1 MCLHSVTIYSLCYL
15 RIGADVLMIITSLLL
30 IGLSV
35 LMHVSWNLMARHVDA
50 RCNFLWWG
58 VLAHLLM
65 LGPIGMYGLLQDAN
79 WSWPLLAAVVTT
91 MVANS
96 LYFMGLRHAYAQ
108 APATYVYPLARS
120 SPLLIVLWA
129 WLLFDEI
136 PGVQALLGIV
146 ISVAGLW
153 WLASSG
159 RHGNARAALPWIALA
174 AFCTSIYSLS
184 DKVAIGYLPSLPA
197 VLGYVSS
204 GYCASFVLLSVLNF
218 RQHGSVI
225 PLCRPPWRYVVPG
238 GLFIGTAYALV
249 IHVMQYLP
257 AAYVVA
263 FTNAGIVLASLFSIF
278 VMREREYWQ
287 QRLTGALIIS
297 LGLLVLGMGM

>member
-1 MCLHSVTIYSLCYL
+1 
-15 RIGADVLMIITSLLL
+15 
-30 IGLSV
+30 
-35 LMHVSWNLMARHVDA
+35 MHVAWNLMARHIDA

-65 LGPIGMYGLLQDAN
+65 LGPLGAYGLAVDAD
-79 WSWPLLAAVVTT
+79 WSWPLAGAALTT
-91 MVANS
+91 MLANS
-96 LYFMGLRHAYAQ
+96 LYFIGLRQAYAQ
-108 APATYVYPLARS
+108 APAAYVYPLARS

-136 PGVQALLGIV
+136 PGAVALLGIV
-146 ISVAGLW
+146 ISVTGLW

-159 RHGNARAALPWIALA
+159 KHGNARNALPWIILA
-174 AFCTSIYSLS
+174 AFCTSVYSLS
-184 DKVAIGYLPSLPA
+184 DKVAVSYLHSLPA
-197 VLGYVSS
+197 MLGYVSL
-204 GYCASFVLLSVLNF
+204 GYSASFVLLSVLNY
-218 RQHGSVI
+218 RQQGSVI
-225 PLCRPPWRYVVPG
+225 PACRPPWRYLLPG

-278 VMREREYWQ
+278 VMREQEHWQ
-287 QRLTGALIIS
+287 QRLLGAMIIS
-297 LGLLVLGMGM
+297 GGLLVLGMGM